1 MLLRLEV
8 TPELSQT
15 TRKVKTEA
23 LIITIRGSQV
33 IKLNINTA
41 TYEDKTS
48 VGSNTICLLAVLIP
62 APQNFKLPYLLI
74 YNQNFKA
81 SLCYFC

>member
-48 VGSNTICLLAVLIP
+48 VGSNTICLLQIAISAHL
-62 APQNFKLPYLLI
+62 
-74 YNQNFKA
+74 
-81 SLCYFC
+81 